1 MAGRGPHPRTR
12 LRRGAA
18 GFPRGARCRQAD
30 HRARRQACRGA
41 SPPSTPEY
49 SASPAPLTP
58 KMAVVVSTARLLAV
72 RVGAWR
78 CPLRSAMFH
87 RAAAARVSLIVRF
100 RVRVARCMLRVAC
113 CMLRVA
119 CCTLHVARC
128 TLIMVCRSPPSAS
141 SEPIGDDAAAD
152 MRSRHVGAT
161 SRARTR
167 ARADSR
173 THMPPTRARTRNGP
187 PPLLRTRA
195 LRRKLRCDSASRAF
209 LRRTDR
215 PGRRCR
221 SHLADPT

>member
-18 GFPRGARCRQAD
+18 GFPRGTRCRQAD
-30 HRARRQACRGA
+30 HRARRQAGRGA

-78 CPLRSAMFH
+78 CPLRSEWIVSSRC
-87 RAAAARVSLIVRF
+87 RAVRCPN
-100 RVRVARCMLRVAC
+100 VACRSWYVLRVAC
-113 CMLRVA
+113 WALHVA
-119 CCTLHVARC
+119 CCALAVARC
-128 TLIMVCRSPPSAS
+128 TLIMVCCSPPSAS

-161 SRARTR
+161 PRAHTR
-167 ARADSR
+167 PCTLIHAQAPNRAC
-173 THMPPTRARTRNGP
+173 TRNGP
-187 PPLLRTRA
+187 LPRARTLAPQTPLL
-195 LRRKLRCDSASRAF
+195 LRERF
-209 LRRTDR
+209 
-215 PGRRCR
+215 G
-221 SHLADPT
+221 PTGAPLPA